1 MPLPDRR
8 MWVVVGLLAPVAF
21 LGGRLSS
28 ERLDG
33 RQAPASER
41 AVFRGASLTS
51 PFLEPEAAENSA
63 PGMVRARTSIVRY
76 VETRKAGDPTLRVS
90 VYARDLNGGS
100 WIGIDDRELYTPSSL
115 TKVVVLIRTLQ
126 REEDEPG
133 TLDHEI
139 AFPGAEAMLGDDTM
153 EGAPGESYPVREL
166 LRRMVVYSDNFSYQL
181 LLESGGSEGIP
192 KMLYDLSAEQSVRDG
207 RFYFDAH
214 TVPVLLR
221 SLYNSS
227 FLSRRHSEMAL
238 RLLTESRFRDGIRKD
253 LPPDALVAAKYGFHT
268 SVMDGKPHYE
278 LHDCGIVY
286 RPGSPY
292 ALCVMTA
299 TDRQSPEDLQD
310 IVGEVSRLMWVE

>member
-1 MPLPDRR
+1 
-8 MWVVVGLLAPVAF
+8 
-21 LGGRLSS
+21 
-28 ERLDG
+28 
-33 RQAPASER
+33 
-41 AVFRGASLTS
+41 
-51 PFLEPEAAENSA
+51 
-63 PGMVRARTSIVRY
+63 
-76 VETRKAGDPTLRVS
+76 
-90 VYARDLNGGS
+90 
-100 WIGIDDRELYTPSSL
+100 
-115 TKVVVLIRTLQ
+115 
-126 REEDEPG
+126 
-133 TLDHEI
+133 
-139 AFPGAEAMLGDDTM
+139 MLGDDTM
-153 EGAPGESYPVREL
+153 EGAPDSLRLQAGESYPVREL

-299 TDRQSPEDLQD
+299 TDRQRPEDLQD
-310 IVGEVSRLMWVE
+310 IVGEVSRLMWCSSRRQAPSSPSAAGATSTRLTQSEKRLRPGPEAKPKAGLRVCCAVTSSMFP